1 VQVSSTTAACAGL
14 AGGMVA
20 SLFAFVTPST
30 FAFSQSILFVLVV
43 IIGGA
48 GTVSGPLVGA
58 AVVVLL
64 PDLA

>member
-1 VQVSSTTAACAGL
+1 
-14 AGGMVA
+14 MVA